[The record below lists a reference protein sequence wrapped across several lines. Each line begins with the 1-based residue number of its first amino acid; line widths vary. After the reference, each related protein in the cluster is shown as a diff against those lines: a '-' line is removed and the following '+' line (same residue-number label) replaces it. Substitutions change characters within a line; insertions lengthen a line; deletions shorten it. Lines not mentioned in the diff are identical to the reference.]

1 MKKKI
6 EILELTRAAFGSI
19 ESGCDVAVAV
29 AVEEFLREISPS
41 HSLVSK
47 KYSLQG
53 LAKKR
58 LDEAV
63 VDFCRRAAFVSQP
76 PPFSELLTSKEQDA
90 YQYWSSLWRKY
101 EAQCQEKGCKP
112 EQRVARTLD
121 TIINMV
127 MLCQSRSAW
136 DTQDVTEDETGF
148 AFRVRGKRS
157 RGEGKQIAGK
167 LPWYLLFDHI
177 PYCELCHVKT
187 ELELEKLRLVKA
199 SSNDAEGLS
208 LFRNHKFRS
217 KGFSNRYCCKHNPSQ
232 DIRGYKKGH
241 QNRKFY
247 YSVMRLMI
255 EGRRCLGLP
264 PLEPEVVMYKAYN
277 LVENHVDRLFLKRCV
292 GVVAS
297 YYEAG
302 LEKSD
307 RRQMLVTCYLE
318 LVPHLPAEDFPFDE
332 GILSEAKPV
341 KHEG

>member
-1 MKKKI
+1 MKKKT
-6 EILELTRAAFGSI
+6 EILELARVAFGLI
-19 ESGCDVAVAV
+19 EPGCDATVAA
-29 AVEEFLREISPS
+29 AVEEFLIEISPS
-41 HSLVSK
+41 HSLFSK
-47 KYSLQG
+47 KYPLAG
-53 LAKKR
+53 LVKLK
-58 LDEAV
+58 LDGPLA
-63 VDFCRRAAFVSQP
+63 DFCRQAGFLPQP
-76 PPFSELLTSKEQDA
+76 PLFSELFISKERNA
-90 YQYWSSLWRKY
+90 HQYWSSLWGKY

-136 DTQDVTEDETGF
+136 DTQDITEDETGF

-157 RGEGKQIAGK
+157 RAEGKQIAGK
-167 LPWYLLFDHI
+167 LPWYLQFDYI
-177 PYCELCHVKT
+177 PCCELCYQFT
-187 ELELEKLRLVKA
+187 ELQLEKVRFIKTLGK
-199 SSNDAEGLS
+199 DTEGVS

-217 KGFSNRYCCKHNPSQ
+217 KGFSNRYCCRHNPSQ
-232 DIRGYKKGH
+232 DMRGYKKGH

-255 EGRRCLGLP
+255 EGRRCLGLS

-277 LVENHVDRLFLKRCV
+277 LVENHPDRLFLKGCV

-307 RRQMLVTCYLE
+307 RKQMLVACYLE
-318 LVPHLPAEDFPFDE
+318 LVPHLPAENFPFDE

-341 KHEG
+341 KHES